1 MRPIPRLQS
10 ASSSEAQLEA
20 ALLEACTG
28 RDDAVAVAAQVL
40 AAELPDVARHNPEA
54 LATQQLLA
62 AELATLDARALPET
76 DRSTEDVLRRV
87 ALANRLWA
95 HSEARQ
101 LALVGE
107 MERMQRGSPQASRT
121 LQTVQRAISNVAT
134 LVR

>member
-20 ALLEACTG
+20 ALREACTG

-54 LATQQLLA
+54 WATQQLLA

-107 MERMQRGSPQASRT
+107 M
-121 LQTVQRAISNVAT
+121 
-134 LVR
+134 